1 MNENHPTNVV
11 TEKVRKFEN
20 FHILLWL
27 LKDLCWVMDYK
38 VFGTIMII
46 PTVLVA
52 IYITIMTRKNQSEL
66 FHNLAVVCWI
76 SANSVWML
84 GEFFVNDGTRPFAAG
99 FFIAGLLFITYFY
112 THRYISNRHQ

>member
-1 MNENHPTNVV
+1 MNEDQPTNVV

-52 IYITIMTRKNQSEL
+52 IYITFMCRKNQSEL

-84 GEFFVNDGTRPFAAG
+84 GEFFANDGTRPFAAG

-112 THRYISNRHQ
+112 THRYFTKKQK